1 MISFISKKWNVYR
14 SRNPARGI
22 FSFSGV
28 SMNEDT
34 MHGVFGG
41 QDNTPGILNKR
52 PAISFMISFTD
63 ALQKK
68 NIIDSISERAVT

>member
-1 MISFISKKWNVYR
+1 
-14 SRNPARGI
+14 
-22 FSFSGV
+22 
-28 SMNEDT
+28 MNEDT